1 MPRAWAGE
9 RLISHRRQGGWEKG
23 LEARKKS
30 AVTLGLIVLAA
41 KHGVVTTDE
50 ALKLIKKYIWVT
62 DDVEK
67 EAIEKLRRRDP

>member
-1 MPRAWAGE
+1 M
-9 RLISHRRQGGWEKG
+9 
-23 LEARKKS
+23 
-30 AVTLGLIVLAA
+30 TLGLIVLAA

-67 EAIEKLRRRDP
+67 EAIEKLRRRGP